1 MTCTNSKISP
11 EEPLQIL
18 ATPGLFAK
26 EQGETKG
33 ITMEAKDVDENG
45 SLDDLSDD
53 GDVLVDFIEDE
64 AGTLALTRD
73 LAASRSIGRQVI
85 SIIIWIC

>member
-1 MTCTNSKISP
+1 MTCTNSKTSP

-33 ITMEAKDVDENG
+33 ITIEAKDVDENG

-53 GDVLVDFIEDE
+53 GDVLVDFVEDE
-64 AGTLALTRD
+64 AGTLTLTRD
-73 LAASRSIGRQVI
+73 RAASRSIGRQVA
-85 SIIIWIC
+85 STII